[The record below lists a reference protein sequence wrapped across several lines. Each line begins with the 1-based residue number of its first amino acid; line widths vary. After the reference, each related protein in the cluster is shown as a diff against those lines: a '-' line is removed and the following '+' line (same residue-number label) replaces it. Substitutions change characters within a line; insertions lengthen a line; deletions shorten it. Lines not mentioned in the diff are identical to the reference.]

1 MPITKEQVEKNA
13 RLGRLGL
20 TDDEKTRFQTE
31 LDSIVDFV
39 NTLEPIEIEAVPPTD
54 HVAEK
59 RNVYRPD
66 QVEPCPEV
74 TELIKLSPHRDRYTA
89 PSVRT
94 LWKTA

>member
-20 TDDEKTRFQTE
+20 TDDEKARFQTE
-31 LDSIVDFV
+31 LDSIVEFV
-39 NTLEPIEIEAVPPTD
+39 DKLEPIETEAVPPTD
-54 HVAEK
+54 HVAGR
-59 RNVYRPD
+59 RNVFRPD
-66 QVEPCPEV
+66 QVEPCPDAI
-74 TELIKLSPHRDRYTA
+74 ELIKQSPNRDRYRI